1 MTYQIPFTSTRAIT
15 NLAIGLSMFLATS
28 TAYSQTRP
36 NLSVSI
42 TPPALTPVY
51 STGSYTVDVANI
63 GNKDAAGVQLT
74 IQLPKTA
81 TSPQIYIMGNLIS
94 YTTPTLTLGGATGTD
109 AGTRLV
115 GSLGTIKRNKKK
127 TVSFSIQLPEKTG
140 ALLITASAST
150 ATQPEND
157 PDNNSATETA
167 ILSYYSNFVPLDMD
181 IEMEHCTG
189 TGLTAYFECTKFPG
203 AVSSHITQFH
213 DDGAGNRTISFPYNP
228 GYYGTWELMGEVL
241 MFSYF
246 ESSGENVANFI
257 GRGVPDGYFEGLTTF
272 PNSTYVAPYRV
283 GLLLP

>member
-1 MTYQIPFTSTRAIT
+1 MAYRIPVTPTRAIT
-15 NLAIGLSMFLATS
+15 NLAIGLSMFLAAS
-28 TAYSQTRP
+28 TAYSQSRP

-51 STGSYTVDVANI
+51 STGTYTVEVANI

-81 TSPQIYIMGNLIS
+81 TSPQVYIMGNLIS
-94 YTTPTLTLGGATGTD
+94 YTTPLALGGASGTD
-109 AGTRLV
+109 AGTRLL
-115 GSLGTIKRNKKK
+115 GSLGTIKKHKTK

-140 ALLITASAST
+140 ALLITASATT

-167 ILSYYSNFVPLDMD
+167 NLSYYANTVPLDVD
-181 IEMEHCTG
+181 VENKHCTG
-189 TGLTAYFECTKFPG
+189 TSLTAYFECTKFPSS
-203 AVSSHITQFH
+203 VSSHITQFH

-228 GYYGTWELMGEVL
+228 GYYGTWELMGELL

-246 ESSGENVANFI
+246 DSSDENVANFI
-257 GRGVPDGYFEGLTTF
+257 GRGVPGGYFEGLTTF
-272 PNSTYVAPYRV
+272 PGGSPYVAPYRV
-283 GLLLP
+283 GLP